1 MVRLV
6 CVDDFKGK
14 EARIKVIGVGGGGGN
29 AINRMLEADIRD
41 VEFVAVNTDAQA
53 LQRNLA
59 PARLQ
64 IGEDITKGLGVGGD
78 PEKGKQAALE
88 STEQIKE
95 IVNGCDLIFV
105 TTGMGGGTGTGAAPV
120 VAQIAKENST
130 ALVVGVVTR
139 PFGFEGE
146 KRSEH
151 AYAGIAEMRKYA
163 DSMLII
169 PNDRVLDIVSKD
181 ADSAEA
187 YRMVDD
193 VLKQAIQGIS
203 NVITDVGL
211 VNVDF
216 ADVKK
221 IMAKSGE
228 ALIGIGMAEGPDRHI
243 EAARKAIDSPLLES
257 AIIDGAKGILII
269 FTSSRNFSMHD
280 LQTSME
286 FIKKTVS
293 ADAFIKYGQFED
305 ENLGDTLKITVI
317 ATGFPTKSNFKSE
330 IFTNKQARRKED
342 RLRDWDDLNVHPS
355 CASTVPDNI
364 TDLETPAYLRR
375 RRGRILK

>member
-1 MVRLV
+1 
-6 CVDDFKGK
+6 
-14 EARIKVIGVGGGGGN
+14 
-29 AINRMLEADIRD
+29 
-41 VEFVAVNTDAQA
+41 
-53 LQRNLA
+53 
-59 PARLQ
+59 
-64 IGEDITKGLGVGGD
+64 
-78 PEKGKQAALE
+78 
-88 STEQIKE
+88 
-95 IVNGCDLIFV
+95 
-105 TTGMGGGTGTGAAPV
+105 
-120 VAQIAKENST
+120 
-130 ALVVGVVTR
+130 
-139 PFGFEGE
+139 
-146 KRSEH
+146 
-151 AYAGIAEMRKYA
+151 MRKYA

-203 NVITDVGL
+203 NVITNVGL

-228 ALIGIGMAEGPDRHI
+228 ALIGIGTAEGSNRHI

-257 AIIDGAKGILII
+257 AIIDGAKGILAI

-280 LQTSME
+280 LEASME

-305 ENLGDTLKITVI
+305 DNLGDTLKITVI
-317 ATGFPTKSNFKSE
+317 ATGFP
-330 IFTNKQARRKED
+330 QR
-342 RLRDWDDLNVHPS
+342 V
-355 CASTVPDNI
+355 
-364 TDLETPAYLRR
+364 
-375 RRGRILK
+375 ILKVRYFQINKYGAKKTD

>member
-95 IVNGCDLIFV
+95 IVNDCDLIFV
-105 TTGMGGGTGTGAAPV
+105 TTGMGGGTGTGASPI
-120 VAQIAKENST
+120 VAQIAKENTT

-139 PFGFEGE
+139 PFGFEGA
-146 KRSEH
+146 KRAEN

-203 NVITDVGL
+203 NVITNVGL

-228 ALIGIGMAEGPDRHI
+228 ALIGIGTAEGSNRHI

-257 AIIDGAKGILII
+257 AIIDGAKGILAI

-280 LQTSME
+280 LEASME

-305 ENLGDTLKITVI
+305 DNLGDTLKITVI

-330 IFTNKQARRKED
+330 IFSNKQVRRKED

-355 CASTVPDNI
+355 GASSVSDNI
-364 TDLETPAYLRR
+364 ADLETPAYLRR